1 MRLLQAL
8 RKVAIVPIS
17 HTRDRE
23 SEREEVV
30 STKMQVRTVVLF
42 FAATCLFF
50 HANDAFS
57 PTIVVGGGGGGWTK
71 SSSIVATT
79 TTTATTTTSLL
90 SSFAA
95 DGSEYKSKDVD
106 YDEEEVATIGGWEN
120 KDMYD
125 EDQEAEVQELTP
137 VPMSRNSGSRFVAV
151 MWDQDLDTKERDSLT
166 LHHDR
171 NMIVEDHVMFCRKRN
186 LYNDT
191 FNTESMVD
199 ILKSLPM

>member
-1 MRLLQAL
+1 
-8 RKVAIVPIS
+8 
-17 HTRDRE
+17 
-23 SEREEVV
+23 
-30 STKMQVRTVVLF
+30 MQVRTVVLF
-42 FAATCLFF
+42 FAVTCLLF

-57 PTIVVGGGGGGWTK
+57 PTIVVGGGGGWTK
-71 SSSIVATT
+71 SSSIV
-79 TTTATTTTSLL
+79 ATTTTSLL

-106 YDEEEVATIGGWEN
+106 YDEEDVTTIGGWEN
-120 KDMYD
+120 KEMYD

-186 LYNDT
+186 LYNET